1 MKKYLR
7 IPDVV
12 SAILLGL
19 LLYTGIGKLQQH
31 NDFLLALAASPL
43 LRPHAGWLSWC
54 IPFTEIIIA
63 ALLFFPAT
71 RQKGLYSSALLL
83 TAFTGYLAWM
93 LLQQAPLPCS
103 CGGFINNLSWP
114 QHFLFN
120 AVLLAITVTGI
131 LLNKRKDKRKERPPT
146 CHSHHNW

>member
-1 MKKYLR
+1 
-7 IPDVV
+7 
-12 SAILLGL
+12 
-19 LLYTGIGKLQQH
+19 
-31 NDFLLALAASPL
+31 
-43 LRPHAGWLSWC
+43 
-54 IPFTEIIIA
+54 
-63 ALLFFPAT
+63 
-71 RQKGLYSSALLL
+71 LYSSALLL

-103 CGGFINNLSWP
+103 CDGFINNLSWP

-146 CHSHHNW
+146 